1 MRDLVDYIAKSLVD
15 NADAV
20 SIEEFK
26 ERGNT
31 VYELRV
37 SPDEVGRVI
46 GREGKVANAI
56 RTLLRAAGAK
66 QRIRAVLEI
75 GD

>member
-15 NADAV
+15 NTDAV

-46 GREGKVANAI
+46 GREGKVANAM
-56 RTLLRAAGAK
+56 RTLLRAGGAK
-66 QRIRAVLEI
+66 KRIRAVLEI